1 MQRTTLFRLRQL
13 NLALEQTSRP
23 CLAELGLTSAQA
35 VVLLWF
41 LRRGGSGAC
50 ASELHRQLGV
60 SKAALSAT
68 LKNLRRSGYLDT
80 VRDPGD
86 DRKKRMAP
94 TARARAVQPKIE
106 QGLALQHRR
115 LCDGIPPGQLAAFDR
130 CLDRMLQ
137 NLGRSPEPT
146 TGRELP

>member
-1 MQRTTLFRLRQL
+1 M
-13 NLALEQTSRP
+13 
-23 CLAELGLTSAQA
+23 
-35 VVLLWF
+35 
-41 LRRGGSGAC
+41 
-50 ASELHRQLGV
+50 
-60 SKAALSAT
+60 
-68 LKNLRRSGYLDT
+68 
-80 VRDPGD
+80 
-86 DRKKRMAP
+86 
-94 TARARAVQPKIE
+94 QPKIE

>member
-1 MQRTTLFRLRQL
+1 
-13 NLALEQTSRP
+13 
-23 CLAELGLTSAQA
+23 
-35 VVLLWF
+35 
-41 LRRGGSGAC
+41 
-50 ASELHRQLGV
+50 
-60 SKAALSAT
+60 
-68 LKNLRRSGYLDT
+68 
-80 VRDPGD
+80 
-86 DRKKRMAP
+86 MAP

-115 LCDGIPPGQLAAFDR
+115 LCDGIPLGQLAAFDR